1 METTQTLKE
10 YFNQKFFVDHTII
23 KNFNEWYRFNVA
35 FSDLSRSARSLEVDI
50 LKVIGIIKDR
60 VSGFMV
66 TPVALHNGKT
76 VIAQSFRA
84 KSLNDISDVISTING
99 NFILYRLYPVFGK
112 DNTEY
117 VIRLAPIE

>member
-1 METTQTLKE
+1 METTRTLTI
-10 YFNQKFFVDHTII
+10 YFDQKFYVNNTII
-23 KNFNEWYRFNVA
+23 KNFNEWYRFNVS
-35 FSDLSRSARSLEVDI
+35 FSHLCQSERSLEVDI

-66 TPVALHNGKT
+66 IPVALYNGKT

-99 NFILYRLYPVFGK
+99 NFFCMVSILLPTKIIPNMLFV
-112 DNTEY
+112 
-117 VIRLAPIE
+117 